1 MSRSLRSMESVDV
14 VPMETSVWAREPNTI
29 NLPPPTTIA
38 LRDSELVYPLVLT
51 MHCCPLSTYTSTSN
65 NQIVSAA
72 TNNHSHD
79 TLERPYPSWKSNNRF
94 FSSRCPHN
102 WSENWVLQT
111 SSCEPSGSVE
121 SRISSS
127 KNSFLYVFSPR
138 QEYVFRSL
146 PRSGT
151 HTPWW
156 TVQVLLPSFYYYWT
170 ATPTGKYSSMVTH
183 RTPTSPIAWS
193 SNSSLRWNFIYY
205 PSLDVLSQNITVVV
219 HGSDNSSTSNSW
231 SLEVNMLMY

>member
-1 MSRSLRSMESVDV
+1 MLYIYVTVIAINGVSGCCPNGGVCMG
-14 VPMETSVWAREPNTI
+14 REPNTI
-29 NLPPPTTIA
+29 NLPSPTTIT

-72 TNNHSHD
+72 TNNHPHD
-79 TLERPYPSWKSNNRF
+79 TLERPYPSWKSNNQF

-127 KNSFLYVFSPR
+127 KNSFLPQGKSMFSGLFLEAELTRLDGLFKFYFPAFTTIELQHR
-138 QEYVFRSL
+138 LGSILQ
-146 PRSGT
+146 
-151 HTPWW
+151 WW
-156 TVQVLLPSFYYYWT
+156 LTEHLFLQ
-170 ATPTGKYSSMVTH
+170 
-183 RTPTSPIAWS
+183 
-193 SNSSLRWNFIYY
+193 
-205 PSLDVLSQNITVVV
+205 
-219 HGSDNSSTSNSW
+219 
-231 SLEVNMLMY
+231 